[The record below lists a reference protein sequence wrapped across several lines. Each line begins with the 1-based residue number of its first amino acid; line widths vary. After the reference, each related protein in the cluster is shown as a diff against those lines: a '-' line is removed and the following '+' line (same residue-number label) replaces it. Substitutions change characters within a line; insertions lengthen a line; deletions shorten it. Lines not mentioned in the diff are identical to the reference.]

1 MRLFAERGYQGTT
14 VGAIEEAAGLT
25 PRAGGLYRHFRSK
38 REVLDAALERHVS
51 EISTMGGVMDLLPLG
66 DLRSELTLLVR
77 WLLVELERE
86 REVVR
91 VIEREGSDV
100 PAFRDRFR
108 DEVVEVGFREAAE
121 FTRRHLKETD
131 LDYDPDVLAVTAVGT
146 IVNFRRHE
154 WTFGSPPMGLEE
166 DHFATVLV
174 DLLVKIIQ
182 GQREEQT

>member
-25 PRAGGLYRHFRSK
+25 PRAGGLYRHFRTK

-51 EISTMGGVMDLLPLG
+51 EVSTMGGVMDLLPLG

-91 VIEREGSDV
+91 VIEREGEQV
-100 PAFRDRFR
+100 PSFRDRFR
-108 DEVVEVGFREAAE
+108 EEVVEVGFREASE
-121 FTRRHLKETD
+121 FARRHMKETGH
-131 LDYDPDVLAVTAVGT
+131 DYDPDVLAVATVGA

-154 WTFGSPPMGLEE
+154 WTFGTPPLGMDEE
-166 DHFATVLV
+166 HFASVLV
-174 DLLVKIIQ
+174 ELLMTIIQ
-182 GQREEQT
+182 GEEQS